1 MPATPARIAFIKEA
15 YRSIVKEDS
24 AIRTR
29 YGPVAR
35 DTQGDPVPTFFEDTA
50 DVDAINTARF
60 ALLKAD
66 RRRFDVTAAE
76 IIEFTGG
83 LAFSQA
89 TPAVTLIDDEKAATS
104 ITAIITSIEAV
115 DFESRTTRVAVWG

>member
-1 MPATPARIAFIKEA
+1 MPAVPARIAFIKEA
-15 YRSIVKEDS
+15 YRSVVKEDS

-35 DTQGDPVPTFFEDTA
+35 DTQDEAVPTFFEDLA
-50 DVDAINTARF
+50 DVDSINTARF
-60 ALLKAD
+60 TLLKAD

-76 IIEFTGG
+76 IIEFSAG
-83 LAFSQA
+83 LAFSQV
-89 TPAVTLIDDEKAATS
+89 TPTVTLIDDEKAATS
-104 ITAIITSIEAV
+104 VTAIITSIEAV